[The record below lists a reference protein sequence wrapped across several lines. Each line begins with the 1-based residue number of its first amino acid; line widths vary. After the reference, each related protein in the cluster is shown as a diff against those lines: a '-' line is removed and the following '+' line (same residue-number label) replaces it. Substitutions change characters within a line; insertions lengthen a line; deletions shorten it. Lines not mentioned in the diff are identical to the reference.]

1 MIIETDRLLIRN
13 FRSEDA
19 EALREVIVEK
29 EASEYAVYDHEW
41 PTSLGAIRGIVEWFA
56 KEDEFLAVC
65 LKESGDLIGFLALDP
80 ADDEQAHE
88 FNLGYCLH
96 PAHQGKGYAT
106 EGGRALLA
114 HAFTHLRARR
124 VISGAAVAN
133 TPSVR
138 LLERLGF
145 RVVGESEAAFRE
157 TPEGQPI
164 TFPGLTFALSREEW
178 KSASGATT

>member
-1 MIIETDRLLIRN
+1 MIIETERLLIRN
-13 FRSEDA
+13 FRPEDA

-56 KEDEFLAVC
+56 QEDEFLAVC
-65 LKESGDLIGFLALDP
+65 LKDSGDLIGFLALNP
-80 ADDEQAHE
+80 GDDERAQE
-88 FNLGYCLH
+88 YNLGYCLH

-106 EGGRALLA
+106 EGSRALLA
-114 HAFTHLRARR
+114 HAFTRLRARR
-124 VISGAAVAN
+124 VVSGTAAAN

-145 RVVGESEAAFRE
+145 RVVGESEGHFRD
-157 TPEGQPI
+157 TPAGESI
-164 TFPGLTFALSREEW
+164 TFPGLDFALTREEW
-178 KSASGATT
+178 KAKS